1 MTTMWESL
9 VDLVKSGNGW
19 LILLILV
26 MMGITAK
33 MGHLKIK
40 TDKMMIGKESG
51 EKQRLLMKKQTEY
64 AKNACIGFEKRIT
77 RFDGYNPY
85 LGALIVEKVYDEIV
99 DWIMINHIEDDEDY
113 IESKQEIVWNIV
125 TTETLDDRMKTD
137 KFRKQVYNC
146 IEGIIKRLVQM
157 RMRSEENK

>member
-1 MTTMWESL
+1 MWDSV

-19 LILLILV
+19 LVVLLIAAV
-26 MMGITAK
+26 IMTVR
-33 MGHLKIK
+33 MGHLKVK
-40 TDKMMIGKESG
+40 TDKLMIGKESG

-64 AKNACIGFEKRIT
+64 AKNACIGFEKRIP
-77 RFDGYNPY
+77 RFDGYNQY
-85 LGALIVEKVYDEIV
+85 LGTLIVEKVYDEIV

-125 TTETLDDRMKTD
+125 TTETLDDRMRSD
-137 KFRKQVYNC
+137 KFKKQVYSC

-157 RMRSEENK
+157 RSRSEESK